1 MNLKNV
7 LKNFTTP
14 KRRFKETK
22 VGSNILIDD
31 YAHHPTEIASLYN
44 TLKLSYPNRKI
55 NVIFQPH
62 TYERTIHFKRQFKK
76 VLKVFDK
83 VYLLDVFTSKREK
96 YNLNMQD
103 KIDKYF
109 KHFNKIEDLN
119 VSRIKDYAEI
129 WVFLGAGLANEILLN
144 LINKEKM

>member
-1 MNLKNV
+1 M
-7 LKNFTTP
+7 
-14 KRRFKETK
+14 
-22 VGSNILIDD
+22 D
-31 YAHHPTEIASLYN
+31 Y
-44 TLKLSYPNRKI
+44 
-55 NVIFQPH
+55 
-62 TYERTIHFKRQFKK
+62 
-76 VLKVFDK
+76 
-83 VYLLDVFTSKREK
+83 LD
-96 YNLNMQD
+96 NAQD

>member
-1 MNLKNV
+1 
-7 LKNFTTP
+7 
-14 KRRFKETK
+14 
-22 VGSNILIDD
+22 
-31 YAHHPTEIASLYN
+31 
-44 TLKLSYPNRKI
+44 
-55 NVIFQPH
+55 
-62 TYERTIHFKRQFKK
+62 
-76 VLKVFDK
+76 
-83 VYLLDVFTSKREK
+83 
-96 YNLNMQD
+96 MQD

>member
-1 MNLKNV
+1 M
-7 LKNFTTP
+7 
-14 KRRFKETK
+14 
-22 VGSNILIDD
+22 
-31 YAHHPTEIASLYN
+31 
-44 TLKLSYPNRKI
+44 
-55 NVIFQPH
+55 
-62 TYERTIHFKRQFKK
+62 
-76 VLKVFDK
+76 LKVFDK

-119 VSRIKDYAEI
+119 VSKIKDYAEI

-144 LINKEKM
+144 LINKEKMWKFS